1 MKIFVPFDRRTGDVY
16 LNAIGSTED
25 KALKPFVDGCF
36 ESIRHDELDFI
47 GCVEAELITGRYIPS
62 DLFPVS
68 LPFSKETGKPELSG
82 IGSNAD
88 EARVNLS
95 YVGLDEEVYL
105 FETVAIRMPPLQIEH
120 LPSPIKA

>member
-16 LNAIGSTED
+16 LNAIGSNED
-25 KALKPFVDGCF
+25 EAMKPFIDGCF
-36 ESIRHDELDFI
+36 ESIRHDELDYI
-47 GCVEAELITGRYIPS
+47 DCVEAELIIGRDIPS

-68 LPFSKETGKPELSG
+68 LPFLKETGEPELSS

-95 YVGLDEEVYL
+95 YVGLDEGDYL
-105 FETVAIRMPPLQIEH
+105 FEAAAIRMPSLQIEH